1 MISINTEKALKNA
14 KNLTKKYSSTKIL
27 INSLAILKIN
37 KSNCLRKIIFAFIEV
52 LIALIMATQI
62 NTIALTKNVFE
73 VIISIIIALVAIV
86 FTGYAFFQALVNNK
100 MLITL
105 LSVDDEQEG
114 NLSQT
119 NKYFAEVM
127 IFQIACLLIDL
138 LIVIFTMI
146 LPQEWF
152 LFENNVT
159 NELLATLGIFIGLH
173 LNMESI
179 WEMKSFI
186 FNVFQLFNL
195 HAYSRM
201 AEIKEQEKDE

>member
-27 INSLAILKIN
+27 INSLSILKIN

-52 LIALIMATQI
+52 LIALIMATQT

-105 LSVDDEQEG
+105 LSVDDEQGG